1 MTNSELVAI
10 ESRANAATPGPWV
23 TACDAVGHEIAIAHV
38 FGSTEYIYADVG
50 FIASRRGDAEFIAAA
65 RGDVVTLVAEV
76 RRLQSE
82 LDKDATV
89 SDWLREQAA
98 KDAAEIEH
106 LQRGV
111 RGLEDECRGLRRRNE
126 ALANLLSIA
135 SDAVTSLEE
144 ADYFATAA
152 KLRDALRAFGRI
164 AESHLGACNQTA
176 DGTQSSGGDCGGSSR
191 CIAFCGGK
199 RIRGRSMSGV

>member
-1 MTNSELVAI
+1 MTEAELSAI

-65 RGDVVTLVAEV
+65 RSDIAALVAEV

-98 KDAAEIEH
+98 KDADEIEH
-106 LQRGV
+106 LQRGL
-111 RGLEDECRGLRRRNE
+111 RGLEDECRGLRQHNE
-126 ALANLLSIA
+126 ALPTLLSIA

-152 KLRDALRAFGRI
+152 RLRDALKAFG
-164 AESHLGACNQTA
+164 
-176 DGTQSSGGDCGGSSR
+176 
-191 CIAFCGGK
+191 
-199 RIRGRSMSGV
+199 